1 MCAFESQ
8 NKANEIMCN
17 YYFLEIVIFKKKNEA
32 KIESMIIKVELNV
45 D

>member
-1 MCAFESQ
+1 MF
-8 NKANEIMCN
+8 N
-17 YYFLEIVIFKKKNEA
+17 YYFLEIVIFKKKKNEA